1 MLSFHEMLQ
10 GYIGDD
16 WIILAYIG
24 LCLFAIFIISTSF
37 IKGLNLSKK
46 QVTIIGAITAII
58 LLSFLI
64 VPAMF
69 PETNITTKT
78 EISVTKAQ
86 YVPDGKNY
94 YQNKGSEK
102 LHVLPAKQTTFHHR
116 ADITNP
122 YVIKHVKKTH
132 QTSPS
137 NLHLNVP
144 RKETIERS
152 FDVYLPTK

>member
-10 GYIGDD
+10 GDIGDD
-16 WIILAYIG
+16 WIMLAYIG
-24 LCLFAIFIISTSF
+24 VGLFAIFMISTSF
-37 IKGLNLSKK
+37 IKGLNLSEK
-46 QVTIIGAITAII
+46 QIAIIGGITAIV
-58 LLSFLI
+58 LLSFPI
-64 VPAMF
+64 IPAMF
-69 PETNITTKT
+69 PEPNITTKT
-78 EISVTKAQ
+78 ETSVTKAQ

-122 YVIKHVKKTH
+122 YVIKHVKKSH

-137 NLHLNVP
+137 NFHLNVP

-152 FDVYLPTK
+152 FDVYLPAK